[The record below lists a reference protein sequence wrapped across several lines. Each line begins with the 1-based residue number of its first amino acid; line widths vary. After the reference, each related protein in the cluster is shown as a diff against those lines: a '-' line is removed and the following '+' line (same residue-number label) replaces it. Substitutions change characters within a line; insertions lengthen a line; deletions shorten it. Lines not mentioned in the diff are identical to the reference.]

1 MRSSAG
7 CPPSAKVGSVVV
19 TARLIDPILHLP
31 LTALTVPGTVYNL
44 RPTGGEPARL
54 GLALQAAGGLQKSYL
69 EAPVRLRPGPDGIGL
84 ETLFEKQPRDAGV
97 DIQIERVELTFDAR
111 ASNGS
116 FMRMP
121 TSCATG
127 GSLARVNS
135 YEAPALFPRGRSR

>member
-1 MRSSAG
+1 
-7 CPPSAKVGSVVV
+7 
-19 TARLIDPILHLP
+19 
-31 LTALTVPGTVYNL
+31 
-44 RPTGGEPARL
+44 
-54 GLALQAAGGLQKSYL
+54 
-69 EAPVRLRPGPDGIGL
+69 VRLRPGPDGIGL